1 MRLVPLADR
10 VILKP
15 VPAEVT
21 TASGIVLTNKTEET
35 HLQAEIIAVG
45 PDIPE
50 NVKVGD
56 VVIYGRY
63 TGTEVKVEGQ
73 TYIIVKQEDILAII
87 EK

>member
-10 VILKP
+10 VVLKP

-45 PDIPE
+45 PDIPDH
-50 NVKVGD
+50 VKVGD

-63 TGTEVKVEGQ
+63 TGTEVKVEGA